1 MKGAAMT
8 ARTEAIQQIAQ
19 SHCPHLSLTSEIDS
33 IYGCDVFS
41 LEVLQKRLPKP
52 VFKALKATINKGEL
66 LDSSI
71 ADTVACVMKDWASP

>member
-1 MKGAAMT
+1 MT

-19 SHCPHLSLTSEIDS
+19 SYSPHFSQTPEIDC

-52 VFKALKATINKGEL
+52 VFKALKATINK
-66 LDSSI
+66 
-71 ADTVACVMKDWASP
+71 